1 MVFKVQW
8 CRPGVNIAFE
18 RSHCQEWFQ
27 KNRLKCFTGKSF
39 RHGAN
44 LIIDVNGSNP
54 EQVSLSGIKFE
65 FPCQTPTGLHHHS
78 STTLAFVV
86 ILMDNFA

>member
-1 MVFKVQW
+1 M
-8 CRPGVNIAFE
+8 
-18 RSHCQEWFQ
+18 
-27 KNRLKCFTGKSF
+27 
-39 RHGAN
+39 
-44 LIIDVNGSNP
+44 NGSNP